1 MNDSIAAI
9 STPMGEGGIAIV
21 RLSGPDSVKIVDKVF
36 HAKSG
41 RKLKDSASHT
51 LNLGLIRDEQGL
63 IVDEVLVSKMLGP
76 RSYTGED
83 VVEINCH
90 GGAIATRKC
99 LETVLNAG
107 ARLAEPGEFTK
118 RAFLNG
124 RLDMVQ
130 AESVI
135 EVIRARSEKAL
146 SLTVRNLGGR
156 LSRIVKAVEEK
167 LILVNSRLEGS
178 IDFPEEVGE
187 PDWEEV
193 MQHLLTSEQQLK
205 GLLERSQRTRV
216 YRDGVR
222 VVIAG
227 KPNVGK
233 SSLLNVLVQKEKAI
247 VTEIPGTTRDVIE
260 DFIYIKGIPIR
271 IMDTAGIRLT
281 RDAVEKMGVEKT
293 KDAIREAEI
302 VMLLL
307 DASTGITEEDKSIID
322 RLEDKRKLIVINKE
336 DIEDKILNAN
346 EVRRLFPGVTVVEVS
361 AREETGIEQ
370 LEEELQRMIVGEP
383 SLIDGEQEV
392 MVNVRQE
399 RAIRAALEHVRD
411 AVRGVREGQSLD
423 AVAVDTWGAISWIEE
438 LTGRTIKADVI
449 ERIFADFCI
458 GK

>member
-1 MNDSIAAI
+1 VNDSIAAI

>member
-1 MNDSIAAI
+1 
-9 STPMGEGGIAIV
+9 MGEGGIAIV